1 MLQMKV
7 ELYKH
12 NQKIYDQVVDYL
24 NSNTDKPYK
33 RVGIV
38 QDTGLGKTYIVMKL
52 IEEYFIGL
60 NVLYV
65 APTNAL
71 LHNIS
76 KYDEWKNDD
85 RITMAT
91 YSSLNKID
99 DLYDVIILDEFHRA
113 GAKVWNE
120 YVIDKINNIAITI
133 GLTATP
139 IRYLDNRKD
148 MRYLFDKVIEGLTLE
163 DAVEQGIVKPFEK
176 YVTSYFMNIL
186 NEKDKEMIN
195 EISKTPKGKIIE
207 ENMSIEKIIKNNCHD
222 YSKRKWIIFFSRIKD
237 MNKFDNNICNWFD
250 INKDQI
256 VQVSSKQSTDKNNIF
271 LDEFKNND
279 YIRVIKC
286 CNMFNEGIHISGVT
300 GIVFLRKTISPI
312 VYKQQLG
319 RIVNVGEELNPIV
332 FDLVGNIHSVSDTLN
347 GKYNNISIENKDY
360 ENHYYVSDMIKKIFL
375 NVYDYTIEVDKV
387 LTSMYPRQYLWTKEE
402 DDIILSSNS
411 NGEAFDKLLKLGYNR
426 TKNAISHRKRDLT
439 GIGYIIHNKWS
450 KEEDDIILS
459 SNSNGEAF
467 DKLLKLGYSRTNAA
481 IGARKYNLT
490 GRRYSVCNRWSK
502 EEDDI
507 ILSSNSSEEAFGKL
521 SELGYSRSNDA
532 IGYRKHRLTGKGYS
546 VSNEWTKE
554 EDDIILSSNS
564 TNEAFDKLSK
574 LGYNRTK
581 SAIDYRKRRLTG
593 RGYSIPKKWTKEED
607 DIILSSNSTNEAFD
621 KLSKMGYSRSNHAIG
636 TRKHR
641 LTGRRYNTYNKWSKE
656 EDDIILSSNSTNE
669 AFDKLSKMGYSRSN
683 DDIAYRKRRLTGR
696 GYSIPKKWT
705 KEEDDIILSSNSISE
720 AFDKLSELGHDRT
733 KNAISTRKYKL
744 TGTGYAMYCTWS
756 KEEDDIILS
765 SNSTNE
771 AFDKLS
777 KMGYFRTNGA
787 IGARKYNLT
796 GIGYIIHNKWSKEED
811 DIILSSNST
820 SEAFD
825 KLSKMGYFRTNN
837 AIIQRRSLL
846 NKSNVKNN

>member
-1 MLQMKV
+1 MKIK
-7 ELYKH
+7 LYKH
-12 NQKIYDQVVDYL
+12 NQKIYDEVVQYL
-24 NSNTDKPYK
+24 NSNIDKPYK

-52 IEEYFIGL
+52 IEEYFIHL

-76 KYDEWKNDD
+76 GYDEWENND
-85 RITMAT
+85 RITMTT
-91 YSSLNKID
+91 YSSLNKIYG
-99 DLYDVIILDEFHRA
+99 LYDVIILDEFHRA

-120 YVIDKINNIAITI
+120 YVVDKINNIPITI

-148 MRYLFDKVIEGLTLE
+148 MRYLFDKVIDGLTLE
-163 DAVEQGIVKPFEK
+163 DAVEQDIVKPFEK

-186 NEKDKEMIN
+186 NGKDKERIN

-207 ENMSIEKIIKNNCHD
+207 ENMSIGNIIKNNCHD

-237 MNKFDNNICNWFD
+237 MNKFDDNICNWFD

-256 VQVSSKQSTDKNNIF
+256 VQVSSKQSIDKNNMF
-271 LDEFKNND
+271 LDEFRNND
-279 YIRVIKC
+279 HIRVIKC

-312 VYKQQLG
+312 IYKQQLG
-319 RIVNVGEELNPIV
+319 RVVNVGEELNPIV
-332 FDLVGNIHSVSDTLN
+332 FDLVGNINSVSDTLN
-347 GKYNNISIENKDY
+347 GKYDDISIENKDY

-387 LTSMYPRQYLWTKEE
+387 LTSMYSRQYLWTKEE

-426 TKNAISHRKRDLT
+426 TKSAISHRKRDLT
-439 GIGYIIHNKWS
+439 GIGYITRNKWT

-467 DKLLKLGYSRTNAA
+467 DKLLKLGYSRTNGA

-507 ILSSNSSEEAFGKL
+507 ILSSNSSEEAFDKL
-521 SELGYSRSNDA
+521 SKMGYSRSNDA

-564 TNEAFDKLSK
+564 TSEAFDKLLK

-581 SAIDYRKRRLTG
+581 NAIDYRKRRLTG
-593 RGYSIPKKWTKEED
+593 RGYSIPKKWSKEED
-607 DIILSSNSTNEAFD
+607 DIILSSNSISEAFD
-621 KLSKMGYSRSNHAIG
+621 KLSKMGYSRSNYAIG

-656 EDDIILSSNSTNE
+656 EDDIILSSNSISE

-720 AFDKLSELGHDRT
+720 AFDKLSKMGHDRT

-796 GIGYIIHNKWSKEED
+796 GIGYITRNKWTKEED
-811 DIILSSNST
+811 DIILSSNSNG
-820 SEAFD
+820 EAFD
-825 KLSKMGYFRTNN
+825 KLSKMGYSRTNN
-837 AIIQRRSLL
+837 AISQRRSLL

>member
-24 NSNTDKPYK
+24 NSNADKPYK

-52 IEEYFIGL
+52 IDEYFIGL

-76 KYDEWKNDD
+76 KYDEWENDD

-120 YVIDKINNIAITI
+120 YVIDKINNIPITI

-139 IRYLDNRKD
+139 IRYLDNGKD

-186 NEKDKEMIN
+186 NEKDKERIN

-207 ENMSIEKIIKNNCHD
+207 ENMSIEKMIKNNCHD
-222 YSKRKWIIFFSRIKD
+222 YSKRKWIIFFSRIND

-256 VQVSSKQSTDKNNIF
+256 VQVSSRQSTDKNNIF

-319 RIVNVGEELNPIV
+319 RVVNVGEELNPIV

-387 LTSMYPRQYLWTKEE
+387 LTSIYPRQYLWTKEE

-426 TKNAISHRKRDLT
+426 TKSAISHRKRDLT
-439 GIGYIIHNKWS
+439 GIGYITRNKWT

-467 DKLLKLGYSRTNAA
+467 DKLLKLGYNRTKSAISHRKRDLTGIGYITRNKWTKEEDDIILLSNSTSEAFDKLLKLGYSRTNGA

-507 ILSSNSSEEAFGKL
+507 ILSSNSNGEAFDKL
-521 SELGYSRSNDA
+521 SELGYSRTNDA

-546 VSNEWTKE
+546 MSNEWTKE

-564 TNEAFDKLSK
+564 TSEAFDKLSK
-574 LGYNRTK
+574 
-581 SAIDYRKRRLTG
+581 
-593 RGYSIPKKWTKEED
+593 
-607 DIILSSNSTNEAFD
+607 
-621 KLSKMGYSRSNHAIG
+621 
-636 TRKHR
+636 
-641 LTGRRYNTYNKWSKE
+641 
-656 EDDIILSSNSTNE
+656 
-669 AFDKLSKMGYSRSN
+669 
-683 DDIAYRKRRLTGR
+683 
-696 GYSIPKKWT
+696 
-705 KEEDDIILSSNSISE
+705 
-720 AFDKLSELGHDRT
+720 LGHDRT
-733 KNAISTRKYKL
+733 KNAISARKYKL

-777 KMGYFRTNGA
+777 KMGYFRTN
-787 IGARKYNLT
+787 
-796 GIGYIIHNKWSKEED
+796 
-811 DIILSSNST
+811 
-820 SEAFD
+820 
-825 KLSKMGYFRTNN
+825 N
-837 AIIQRRSLL
+837 AINQRRSLL

>member
-33 RVGIV
+33 KVGIV

-139 IRYLDNRKD
+139 IRYLDNGKD

-319 RIVNVGEELNPIV
+319 RVVNVGEELNPIV

-347 GKYNNISIENKDY
+347 GKYNNISIENKNCRNRY
-360 ENHYYVSDMIKKIFL
+360 HVSNIIKKIFL
-375 NVYDYTIEVDKV
+375 NINDYTINIDKV
-387 LTSMYPRQYLWTKEE
+387 LYSIYNKHCLWAKEE
-402 DDIILSSNS
+402 DDIVISSNS
-411 NGEAFDKLLKLGYNR
+411 VKDAFDKLVKLGYNR
-426 TKNAISHRKRDLT
+426 TK
-439 GIGYIIHNKWS
+439 
-450 KEEDDIILS
+450 
-459 SNSNGEAF
+459 
-467 DKLLKLGYSRTNAA
+467 AA
-481 IGARKYNLT
+481 IGRRKYLLT
-490 GRRYSVCNRWSK
+490 GS
-502 EEDDI
+502 
-507 ILSSNSSEEAFGKL
+507 
-521 SELGYSRSNDA
+521 GYHISR
-532 IGYRKHRLTGKGYS
+532 
-546 VSNEWTKE
+546 
-554 EDDIILSSNS
+554 
-564 TNEAFDKLSK
+564 
-574 LGYNRTK
+574 
-581 SAIDYRKRRLTG
+581 
-593 RGYSIPKKWTKEED
+593 KWTKEED
-607 DIILSSNSTNEAFD
+607 DIILSLNSVDDAFD
-621 KLSKMGYSRSNHAIG
+621 KLTELGCNKTKAAI
-636 TRKHR
+636 RKR
-641 LTGRRYNTYNKWSKE
+641 KYDLTGNGYNILKRWAKE
-656 EDDIILSSNSTNE
+656 EDDIVISSNSVKD
-669 AFDKLSKMGYSRSN
+669 AFDKLTELGYNRTKN
-683 DDIAYRKRRLTGR
+683 AIGRRKYDLTGD
-696 GYSIPKKWT
+696 GYKSYNRWT
-705 KEEDDIILSSNSISE
+705 KEEDDIVISSNSVKD
-720 AFDKLSELGHDRT
+720 AFDKLTELGYNRTKAAIRGRKYDLTRNAYSSNRWTKEENDIILSLNSVDDAFDKLVKLGYNRT
-733 KNAISTRKYKL
+733 KNAIYNKKRNLTGDAYSSNRWTKEENDIILSLNSVDDAFDKL
-744 TGTGYAMYCTWS
+744 TELGYNRTKAAIYNKKRNLTGDGYGSNRWT
-756 KEEDDIILS
+756 KEEDDIVIS
-765 SNSTNE
+765 S
-771 AFDKLS
+771 
-777 KMGYFRTNGA
+777 
-787 IGARKYNLT
+787 
-796 GIGYIIHNKWSKEED
+796 
-811 DIILSSNST
+811 
-820 SEAFD
+820 
-825 KLSKMGYFRTNN
+825 
-837 AIIQRRSLL
+837 
-846 NKSNVKNN
+846 KNI